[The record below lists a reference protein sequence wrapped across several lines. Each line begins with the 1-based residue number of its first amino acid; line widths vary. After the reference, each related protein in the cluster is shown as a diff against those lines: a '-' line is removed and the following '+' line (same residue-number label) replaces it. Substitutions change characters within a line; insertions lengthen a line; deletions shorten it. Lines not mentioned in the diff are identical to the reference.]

1 MNIDSTIAEK
11 NVSIATE
18 YYKLMYSNGL
28 QETITNPDKRTYT
41 GGSTG
46 FIPFK
51 ISFTLDG
58 ISGFKV
64 YQKLRVNTSFL
75 PFNYAKTLD
84 FIITGLNHKLSNN
97 DWETNVECVVIPK
110 FEDYDKIITTGN
122 FTYVK
127 PPSITSPISPSMTM
141 TGPCGSGVPQ
151 DDWIW
156 PYRAWGWGAGGASE
170 LWNLYYK
177 TGKIQ
182 NFRLVTNGYGWQN
195 WPGHYVKPGDNFP
208 SKGGVVSCNGYDAV
222 SWYNTFPD
230 KTKHYELAVA
240 YTEMTAEHA
249 KKKLKV
255 GLDFLNSNQTNGSGV
270 PFSEIKV
277 ALQKA
282 GSKYPD
288 VPFELLALMTTSEQS
303 LNTATPSGATCQ
315 GPFSMCIWNGK
326 EPWANIRNDWGKPF
340 TPSSGAYKGQ
350 SCYEYF
356 IPNKRSDGS
365 NAFFDWVAGLIQ
377 SNFDSLKTAVK

>member
-1 MNIDSTIAEK
+1 MKVDSTVIEK
-11 NVSIATE
+11 NLSIVSE
-18 YYKLMYSNGL
+18 YYRLYYDEKGKDRAYS
-28 QETITNPDKRTYT
+28 

-51 ISFTLDG
+51 ITMTLDG
-58 ISGFKV
+58 ISGFKI
-64 YQKLRVNTSFL
+64 YQKLQVNTGFL
-75 PFNYAKTLD
+75 PNGYPTTSE
-84 FIITGLNHKLSNN
+84 FIVTGINNKLKDN
-97 DWETNVECVVIPK
+97 DWETDLTVILIPK
-110 FEDYDKIITTGN
+110 FEEFDSIMTTDL
-122 FTYVK
+122 YSYIK
-127 PPSITSPISPSMTM
+127 PAKITSPSITM

-182 NFRLVTNGYGWQN
+182 NFRLVTNGFGWQN
-195 WPGHYVKPGDNFP
+195 WPGHYAKTGDNFP

-230 KTKHYELAVA
+230 TTKHYELAVA
-240 YTEMTAEHA
+240 YAEMTAEHA
-249 KKKLKV
+249 KKKLKA
-255 GLDFLNSNQTNGSGV
+255 GLDYLNSNQTNGSGV
-270 PFSEIKV
+270 PFSELKI

-315 GPFSMCIWNGK
+315 GPFSMCIWRGT
-326 EPWANIRNDWGKPF
+326 ESWANIRTEWGKPF
-340 TPSSGAYKGQ
+340 IPSSGAYKGQ

-365 NAFFDWVAGLIQ
+365 NAFFDYVAELIQ
-377 SNFDSLKTAVK
+377 SNFNSLKNAVK

>member
-1 MNIDSTIAEK
+1 MASLELDNSTIVK
-11 NVSIATE
+11 NLALATE
-18 YYKLMYSNGL
+18 YFKSYYKVAYEKNLYS
-28 QETITNPDKRTYT
+28 
-41 GGSTG
+41 GGTTG
-46 FIPFK
+46 FIPFN
-51 ISFTLDG
+51 IEFTLDG
-58 ISGFKV
+58 ISGIKI
-64 YQKLRVNTSFL
+64 YDKLVVDTSFL
-75 PFNYAKTLD
+75 PHNYTETLE
-84 FIITGLNHKLSNN
+84 FIVTGISNTLKDG
-97 DWETNVECVVIPK
+97 DWETVIKTTLIPK
-110 FEDYDKIITTGN
+110 FEKTDTKIDSAN
-122 FTYVK
+122 FQFVK
-127 PPSITSPISPSMTM
+127 YTIPPPPIDSIKM

-177 TGKIQ
+177 TGKIK
-182 NFRLVTNGYGWQN
+182 NFKLVTNGFGWQN
-195 WPGHYVKPGDNFP
+195 WPGHSAKKGDNFP

-240 YTEMTAEHA
+240 YAEMTAEHA

-255 GLDFLNSNQTNGSGV
+255 GLDYLNSNQKNGSGV
-270 PFSEIKV
+270 HFSELKV

-303 LNTATPSGATCQ
+303 LNTATPSEATCQ

-326 EPWANIRNDWGKPF
+326 ESWANIRNDWGEPF
-340 TPSSGAYKGQ
+340 TPSSGAYKGK

-377 SNFDSLKTAVK
+377 SNFNSLKSAVK